1 MAQTLVTFILSS
13 LGQKIVFEKPHSL
26 RRIFF
31 SITVLAGNDVWRRSW
46 ISFDDPAFT
55 SYYALDGQYKHFE
68 MKGDG
73 IFQGSIWLRNVSGI
87 SLHYTATEILV

>member
-1 MAQTLVTFILSS
+1 MAQTLVTFILLS

-46 ISFDDPAFT
+46 ISFDDPAFL

-73 IFQGSIWLRNVSGI
+73 IFQGAVWVFNASGI
-87 SLHYTATEILV
+87 SLRYTATEILV